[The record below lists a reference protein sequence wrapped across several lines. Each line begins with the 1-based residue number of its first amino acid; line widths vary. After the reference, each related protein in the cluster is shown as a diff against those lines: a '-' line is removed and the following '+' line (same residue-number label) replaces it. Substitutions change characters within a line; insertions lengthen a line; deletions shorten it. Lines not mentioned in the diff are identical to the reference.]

1 MDEDDEK
8 WLTGFNA
15 KAEGASGT
23 EPASSPLRET
33 STPNQPLAP
42 RERRTK
48 GKDKEKERDV
58 PTTLTISEDT
68 FEYVMG
74 MMEKY
79 VEDMIPMLYTVSP
92 SRALRASLT
101 VLI

>member
-15 KAEGASGT
+15 KAEGGSGT
-23 EPASSPLRET
+23 EHATSPLREST
-33 STPNQPLAP
+33 TPNG

-48 GKDKEKERDV
+48 GKDKEKDKERET
-58 PTTLTISEDT
+58 PLTTLSISEDT

-79 VEDMIPMLYTVSP
+79 VEDEIPMLHTVSEC
-92 SRALRASLT
+92 SWRIVIAC
-101 VLI
+101 